1 MDTRIESL
9 LKSLERNH
17 HRFKETFIDED
28 TGEEVTVDRDEVVE
42 FDTTEEERELMESI
56 IADVAHLS
64 DEDLET
70 FRANTAWFWPRH
82 FDEFYLELIRR
93 GDEDAAIFIDDPAIL
108 QELCDKGNKWA
119 AWELYFKNRYGDE
132 EHGIFI
138 HHKEARFYYDLALKL
153 GYELD
158 EDGNDAWDDTDDPG
172 EEYPSTYQY
181 ELTGNAETLNGVETL
196 INDLCQ
202 KFGTPDNE
210 LGFYVPQRQLMK
222 VLVGSDTEYYR
233 GNVITMERESPDHL
247 IITTEADNGEP
258 LLYAL
263 RYTFENLNVEMKE

>member
-9 LKSLERNH
+9 KKLLERNF

-28 TGEEVTVDRDEVVE
+28 TGKEEEVEREEVIA

-56 IADVAHLS
+56 IADVANLS
-64 DEDLET
+64 DEDLIA
-70 FRANTAWFWPRH
+70 FKANTVWFWPRP
-82 FDEFYLELIRR
+82 FDEYYMELIRR
-93 GDEDAAIFIDDPAIL
+93 GDEEQTIFIEDPAIL
-108 QELCDKGNKWA
+108 QELCDKGNKYA
-119 AWELYFKNRYGDE
+119 AWELYWKHFYGDA

-138 HHKEARFYYDLALKL
+138 NRKRAREYYDLALER
-153 GYELD
+153 GYELY
-158 EDGNDAWDDTDDPG
+158 EDGSDAWDDTEDPG

-263 RYTFENLNVEMKE
+263 RYSFDNLNVIMKE

>member
-93 GDEDAAIFIDDPAIL
+93 GDE
-108 QELCDKGNKWA
+108 
-119 AWELYFKNRYGDE
+119 

-138 HHKEARFYYDLALKL
+138 HHKEARFYYDLGQITSLL
-153 GYELD
+153 L
-158 EDGNDAWDDTDDPG
+158 
-172 EEYPSTYQY
+172 
-181 ELTGNAETLNGVETL
+181 
-196 INDLCQ
+196 
-202 KFGTPDNE
+202 
-210 LGFYVPQRQLMK
+210 QRQ
-222 VLVGSDTEYYR
+222 
-233 GNVITMERESPDHL
+233 TMASLCSTPSAILSR
-247 IITTEADNGEP
+247 I
-258 LLYAL
+258 
-263 RYTFENLNVEMKE
+263 